1 MSTSWADMSNWADIN
16 DPDEVQKLPPTEE
29 KIISDE
35 NIEFPDGN
43 LRVITK
49 EIFEFSQEGSN
60 ILKKKTKQRITTKT
74 KKIHKTA
81 RDRLDHREP
90 FGDAVN
96 LENQRSI
103 TMPVPNPQPI
113 EDPTKEEDQNETTK
127 EIMKGMSSFMEKQAQ
142 RKAQRAAAL
151 ARGESLP
158 EMNMPKDLDLED
170 DAPTSSLKQNYTFS
184 TGAYVPMALRRE
196 RERREGGG
204 EQQRRNEDDE
214 FKSIKISNIP
224 DNTTSEDLKRLFATC
239 GEVARVFL
247 RDKKDY
253 AFVSFKRREDAEEAM
268 RKIQKHTYGNYILDL
283 EWAKR
288 KEHHPDDR
296 PRRTGYGEK
305 LAQHDRTLQYST
317 ASNLTSGTRR

>member
-16 DPDEVQKLPPTEE
+16 EDEVQKLPPTEE

-35 NIEFPDGN
+35 NIEFADGS

-49 EIFEFSQEGSN
+49 EILEFSQEGSN

-74 KKIHKTA
+74 KKMHKTA

-151 ARGESLP
+151 ARGETLP

-170 DAPTSSLKQNYTFS
+170 DGPRSSVKTPYS
-184 TGAYVPMALRRE
+184 TYVPMALRRE
-196 RERREGGG
+196 RERQEAGGDH
-204 EQQRRNEDDE
+204 QRRNEDDE

-224 DNTTSEDLKRLFATC
+224 DNTKTEDLKLLFETC
-239 GEVARVFL
+239 GEVDRVFL

-288 KEHHPDDR
+288 KQNHSDDR